1 MIDWLSQPWP
11 WYIGGPLIAL
21 VMLLMLLFGKQLGV
35 SSAFRTF
42 CTMGG
47 AGKYIPFFSLNL
59 KEQLWNVAFVAGII
73 LGGWIAG
80 TFLTTDAAI
89 EISEATVNDLAE
101 LKIDPPPPSGAL
113 IPTELFSWDGLRSTR
128 GVVFIVLGGL
138 LIGFGTRY
146 AGGCTSGHAIMGL
159 SNLQW
164 PSLIAV
170 IGFFTGG
177 LIMTHLLLPLLLNL

>member
-11 WYIGGPLIAL
+11 WYIGGPMIAL
-21 VMLLMLLFGKQLGV
+21 VLFAMLLFGKQLGV
-35 SSAFRTF
+35 SSAFRTV
-42 CTMGG
+42 CSMGG
-47 AGKYIPFFSLNL
+47 AGKYIPFFSMNW
-59 KEQLWNVAFVAGII
+59 KEQLWNVAFVIGIV

-80 TFLTTDAAI
+80 NFLTTDAAI
-89 EISEATVNDLAE
+89 DISEATVKDLAE
-101 LKIDPPPPSGAL
+101 LNVDPPPPSGAL
-113 IPTELFSWDGLRSTR
+113 VPTAIFSWEGLMSAR
-128 GVVFIVLGGL
+128 GVVFILLGGL

-177 LIMTHLLLPLLLNL
+177 LIMTHWLLPHLLNL